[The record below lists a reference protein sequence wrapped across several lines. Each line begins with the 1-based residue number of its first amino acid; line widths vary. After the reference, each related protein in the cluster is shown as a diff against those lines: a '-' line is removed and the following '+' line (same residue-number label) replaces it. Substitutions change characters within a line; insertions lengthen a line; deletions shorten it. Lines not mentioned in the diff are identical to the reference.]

1 MYNHNIVIG
10 DNKST
15 VWELEDY
22 LNFTSLCPHLAD
34 VIADRVEAFCFKMF
48 LLIKIMKWI
57 YAMIAVRMI

>member
-1 MYNHNIVIG
+1 MYTHNIIIG

-22 LNFTSLCPHLAD
+22 LNFTSLCPQLAD

-48 LLIKIMKWI
+48 LLITIMKGI
-57 YAMIAVRMI
+57 YAMLVAHI

>member
-10 DNKST
+10 ANKST

-48 LLIKIMKWI
+48 FLITIMKGI
-57 YAMIAVRMI
+57 YAMLVAHI

>member
-1 MYNHNIVIG
+1 MYTHNIIIG

-15 VWELEDY
+15 VWELEDF

-48 LLIKIMKWI
+48 LLITIMKGI
-57 YAMIAVRMI
+57 YAMLVAHI